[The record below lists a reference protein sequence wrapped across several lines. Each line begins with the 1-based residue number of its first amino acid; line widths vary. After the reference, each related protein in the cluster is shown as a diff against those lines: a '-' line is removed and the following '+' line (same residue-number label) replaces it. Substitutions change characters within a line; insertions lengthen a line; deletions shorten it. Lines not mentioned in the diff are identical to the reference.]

1 MQHLSDRRIKLWKL
15 VVFGLATSI
24 AAFPLN
30 NVLSWTI
37 ILSFFLIIPG
47 WLFILHFNRIGWRKW
62 ETFSFSIGFSVLI
75 LMVTGLLL
83 NSLYYIGL
91 QRPLDTVPILI
102 ALTIVTAFL
111 CYRTRKD
118 DVALPSLKVKDKN
131 LFLKHLSII
140 LPLTFLPLLSAAGAL
155 RLNNGASNIFT
166 LVMLGL
172 IALAFIFLII
182 KKDLSNYYPYALLM
196 FALAILFSISLRG
209 WGITGHDIQHEFNVF
224 QLTMRESFWNI
235 EGLRDTYNACLSITI
250 LPTVIAKM
258 TGIHDPYI
266 YKVVFQL
273 IFAIAV
279 IPVYSIAKR
288 FGGATFALLA
298 GFLFVSF
305 PTFLNDMPMLN
316 RQEIAFLFF
325 GMLLLLMML
334 NVERRQLFIL
344 TGFVFLGLT
353 LSHYSTTYVTLG
365 LLIIAW
371 FLSKVL
377 IRLMKKNDRK
387 GQLRTLPILNLP
399 LIIAACMFVM
409 LWNGVVT
416 QTAGG
421 LGSTVSKTFSSL
433 LSGQWSQASEVQ
445 YILSGKPFDIQNA
458 LEEYAKPYLK
468 GGIKVEAVGEQKL
481 PVSDLFKPIDN
492 ILPIENI
499 NTGIRNGISR
509 LFQVLLV
516 LGFIVLS
523 FDLLRRP
530 SSRYS
535 LFILSVCG
543 SGVALLIIITVLPQL
558 SVEYGLLRM
567 FQQLLTM
574 LSILI
579 LGAILWIISRFIKR
593 NQTTYVVAAGFI
605 SLIFLHMS
613 GFIPQLTGGA
623 APQLALN
630 NNGFQYDAY
639 YSTNAET
646 YAGKWLCEN
655 RDNERSV
662 AADKYAISR
671 FLNNCEE
678 KLTIASPM
686 VNTDGLYVFNDS
698 VNVAKNAYMINL
710 NSNLYYYQ
718 VVRPT
723 QEVNQ
728 IYSNG
733 TNTAWVIQ
741 K

>member
-1 MQHLSDRRIKLWKL
+1 MLHLNSRKLKLWKL
-15 VVFGLATSI
+15 VIAGLALTI
-24 AAFPLN
+24 AVFPLQN
-30 NVLSWTI
+30 IISWSI
-37 ILSFFLIIPG
+37 ILAFFLFVPG
-47 WLFILHFNRIGWRKW
+47 WLFVLHFNRIGWRKW
-62 ETFSFSIGFSVLI
+62 ETFSFSLGFSILI
-75 LMVTGLLL
+75 LMMTGLLL
-83 NSLYYIGL
+83 NSLYYVGL
-91 QRPLDTVPILI
+91 QRPLDTIPIFI
-102 ALTIVTAFL
+102 ALTIVIAFL
-111 CYRTRKD
+111 CYRIRKD
-118 DVALPSLKVKDKN
+118 DITLPHFEIKN
-131 LFLKHLSII
+131 NRAFLKHLAII
-140 LPLTFLPLLSAAGAL
+140 VPLSFLPIISAAGAL
-155 RLNNGASNIFT
+155 RLNNGASNILT
-166 LVMLGL
+166 LIMFAL
-172 IALAFIFLII
+172 IAAVFVFLII
-182 KKDLSNYYPYALLM
+182 KTSLANYYPFALVM

-224 QLTMRESFWNI
+224 QLTMRDSFWNI

-250 LPTVIAKM
+250 LPTMLAKV
-258 TGIHDPYI
+258 TGIYDPYI
-266 YKVVFQL
+266 YKIVFQL
-273 IFAIAV
+273 IFAVAV

-334 NVERRQLFIL
+334 NVERRQLFVL

-371 FLSKVL
+371 FLSKILV
-377 IRLMKKNDRK
+377 RLMKKEDRK

-399 LIIAACMFVM
+399 LIIIACIFVM

-421 LGSTVSKTFSSL
+421 LGTTVSKTFSSL

-445 YILSGKPFDIQNA
+445 YILSGKPFDIQDV
-458 LEEYAKPYLK
+458 LENYAKPYIK
-468 GGIKVEAVGEQKL
+468 GGVKVEAIDEQKL
-481 PVSDLFKPIDN
+481 PVSSSLEAINN
-492 ILPIENI
+492 IVPIENI
-499 NTGIRNGISR
+499 NSGIRNGISR
-509 LFQVLLV
+509 LFQILLV

-523 FDLLRRP
+523 FDLLRKP

-543 SGVALLIIITVLPQL
+543 SGVALLILITVLPQL

-579 LGAILWIISRFIKR
+579 LGAILWIFSRFIKQ
-593 NQTTYVVAAGFI
+593 NQTTYIFAAGFI

-639 YSTNAET
+639 YSTDAEKV
-646 YAGKWLCEN
+646 AGKWLCEN

-686 VNTDGLYVFNDS
+686 VNTDGLYVFNDG

-710 NSNLYYYQ
+710 NSNLYYFR

-733 TNTAWVIQ
+733 TNTAWVI
-741 K
+741 KK